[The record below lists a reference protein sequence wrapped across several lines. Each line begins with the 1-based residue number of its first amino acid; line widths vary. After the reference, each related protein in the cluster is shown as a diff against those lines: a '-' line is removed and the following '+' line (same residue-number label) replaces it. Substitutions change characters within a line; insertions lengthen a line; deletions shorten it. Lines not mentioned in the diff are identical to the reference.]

1 MKVSLYFWL
10 LLLLSQAIDELKAI
24 DVEEVN
30 EAKSSKVFLSAV
42 TESKKKK
49 QKIQVVEKVVL
60 SPLTGRPQ
68 RSLAGKNKYIDI

>member
-1 MKVSLYFWL
+1 M
-10 LLLLSQAIDELKAI
+10 LLSQAIDELKAI

-68 RSLAGKNKYIDI
+68 RSLAGKNKYIDT

>member
-1 MKVSLYFWL
+1 ML
-10 LLLLSQAIDELKAI
+10 LLQAIDELKAI

-68 RSLAGKNKYIDI
+68 RSLAGKNKYIDT

>member
-1 MKVSLYFWL
+1 MKVSLYFRL
-10 LLLLSQAIDELKAI
+10 LLLLLQAIDELKAI

>member
-1 MKVSLYFWL
+1 MKVSLYFRL

>member
-10 LLLLSQAIDELKAI
+10 LLLLLQAIDELKAI

>member
-1 MKVSLYFWL
+1 MKVSLYFRL

-68 RSLAGKNKYIDI
+68 RSLAGKNKYIGI

>member
-1 MKVSLYFWL
+1 M
-10 LLLLSQAIDELKAI
+10 LLSQAIDELKAI

>member
-1 MKVSLYFWL
+1 MKVSLYFRL
-10 LLLLSQAIDELKAI
+10 LLLLLQAIDELKAI

-68 RSLAGKNKYIDI
+68 RSLAGKNKYIDT